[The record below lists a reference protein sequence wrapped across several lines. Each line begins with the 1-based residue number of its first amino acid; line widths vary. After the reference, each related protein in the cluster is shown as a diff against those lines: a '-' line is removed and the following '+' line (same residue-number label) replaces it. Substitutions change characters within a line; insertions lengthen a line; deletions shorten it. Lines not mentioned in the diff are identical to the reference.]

1 MRTFCFRHPIYPMK
15 TEMSRREFLG
25 TLVPVAAH
33 IRTLGGYGAIAWR
46 ACQWAFFATCLW
58 FAWQILSGVPLDGW
72 RALGWMA
79 LTFVIP
85 AMALVAV
92 VSWAQRRIDE
102 SGSVVLQNA
111 ARGLSRVVTMLAAIA
126 AGAVFYHLW
135 QRKPEEA
142 VIALV
147 AVALSQFAAAFRE
160 KPASKRGPSTS

>member
-1 MRTFCFRHPIYPMK
+1 MK
-15 TEMSRREFLG
+15 TEMNRREFFG

-33 IRTLGGYGAIAWR
+33 IRTLGGYRAIAWR

-79 LTFVIP
+79 LKFVLP
-85 AMALVAV
+85 AVALVAF
-92 VSWAQRRIDE
+92 VSWAQNRIAA
-102 SGSVVLQNA
+102 SGNVALQNA
-111 ARGLSRVVTMLAAIA
+111 ARGLGRVITLLAAIA

-135 QRKPEEA
+135 QREPADA
-142 VIALV
+142 VIALI

-160 KPASKRGPSTS
+160 KPADKSARLEA